1 MKLFVTD
8 VVARQFGEQIRAAA
22 PAAELVTLNADSTW
36 GGDPTEAEAGY
47 MSVDCLISGAVGRLL
62 ADLPR
67 MEKLRW
73 VHTFSIGVDDPAY
86 RLIVDRGIT
95 MTNGAGTQSIPIAQ
109 YVLLMM
115 LHHIKGMANWERQQ
129 ARREWSRSPSDELTG
144 KTVALFGIGGIGS
157 EVARLAKALRMRV
170 IGLRRTPG
178 PVEYVDKVLPPEE
191 LGELCALADFLV
203 ICAPLTSATKGAI
216 GAAELARMKPT
227 AYLINVA
234 RGPLVQEAALVET
247 LREGRI
253 AGAALDVFERE
264 PLPAD
269 HELWVL
275 PNVTITPH
283 TSPASPMHIV
293 RGTEMFVENLALYA
307 AGRPLL
313 NIVDPADVGAGLPL
327 TP

>member
-1 MKLFVTD
+1 VKLFVTD
-8 VVARQFGEQIRAAA
+8 VVARQFGDQIRQAA

-36 GGDPTEAEAGY
+36 SGDPTAAEAGY
-47 MSVDCLISGAVGRLL
+47 ISVDSLISRSFGRLVE
-62 ADLPR
+62 DLPQ
-67 MEKLRW
+67 MQKLRW

-86 RLIVDRGIT
+86 RQIVDRGIT
-95 MTNGAGTQSIPIAQ
+95 MTNGAGTQSIPISQ

-115 LHHIKGMANWERQQ
+115 LHHVKGMANWERQQ

-170 IGLRRTPG
+170 VGLRRTPG
-178 PVEYVDKVLPPEE
+178 PVEYVDEVLPPEK
-191 LGELCALADFLV
+191 LGELCAQADFLV
-203 ICAPLTSATKGAI
+203 ICAPLTTATKGAI
-216 GAAELARMKPT
+216 GAPELARMKPT

-234 RGPLVQEAALVET
+234 RGPIVQEAAMVET
-247 LREGRI
+247 LRAGRI
-253 AGAALDVFERE
+253 AGAALDVFDQE

-269 HELWVL
+269 HELWGL

-307 AGRPLL
+307 AGRPLR
-313 NIVDPADVGAGLPL
+313 NIVDAADVGAGLPL